1 VAFPAFPALFP
12 MFFLSFFFMLICATV
27 ALLYG
32 TMAEESG
39 MRVNC
44 QLFVAVYVCGG

>member
-1 VAFPAFPALFP
+1 
-12 MFFLSFFFMLICATV
+12 MLICATV

-44 QLFVAVYVCGG
+44 QLFVAVYVCGGWGRETWNGAKV